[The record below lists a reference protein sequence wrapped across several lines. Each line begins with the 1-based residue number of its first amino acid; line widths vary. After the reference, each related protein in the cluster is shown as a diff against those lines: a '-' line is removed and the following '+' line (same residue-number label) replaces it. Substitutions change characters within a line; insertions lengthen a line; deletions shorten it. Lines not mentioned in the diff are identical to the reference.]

1 MLMNKT
7 RIQKI
12 ILINWKGMFFQPFEI
27 DEGMTIL
34 EGANGTGK
42 TTIMIGAYT
51 CLIPDLNYLS
61 FQNVTTVSTRKNE
74 DKGLYGRLGQE
85 ERNQDEPIYSLLD
98 ILTAK
103 GERHLVGVKLIKKTY
118 PQISLKHFAIKNLPL
133 SADIEDILLNTS
145 HDTQQQEIPE
155 LDEISEKSLKNG
167 GEFIN
172 FRHAKEYFHFLYDNG
187 ISPLRLTETEERKRY
202 NQLLHTSLYGGL
214 SRSLQT
220 SLRDY
225 LLQEDNSLISNIKDM
240 EQNLLSCRRTQS
252 AIRRHHAVRETIRSI
267 YQTGLELFSA
277 GFFATRL
284 TAENT
289 LKKALELRRTK
300 QQENARWNKLSLEIT
315 QIKDRLIQ
323 DGAALKVAVLETE
336 QKKEK
341 LAICKNAV
349 NLVREINTKKIEHEN
364 RQKSAQKERQILEE
378 LKEKQD
384 KSRIESQNLA
394 DQQTELSRK
403 MANAGKAWETLSRQ
417 VGLYR
422 QADELLQEA
431 QTLLTD
437 EALNQDTIEQRLAQT
452 RHSFNATEEKH
463 EKAYQDW
470 NEAKLKSSSFL
481 KYHHLLEELV
491 KGPVS
496 TEMAGETAKEKTDQ
510 FYQLENRLKK
520 AKEIPINLE
529 KIEKQ
534 IQKKAYIQQ
543 ILSENKFSPIQSS
556 AELDAHWET
565 LIKENQQMGEKQ
577 KETASSLSTKEQ
589 EKNRLR
595 SLLPELTLKL
605 EGWERFQGLKEQL
618 EQRTA
623 RTIHHTKELTHTR
636 TYLNDQFQR
645 LNLEKY
651 RLEWKLKETQSLFNT
666 LINEGSATAEI
677 KNLAKEGH
685 GTLLSERYES
695 IPLEWAANLE
705 GRLGPLINA
714 LVVKNIHTAADDISN
729 GFNPPD
735 DVWLV
740 EEQDKEKLPEARE
753 ISDSILVKH
762 GDAWRL
768 TRLPEKPV
776 LGEKARNE
784 KIEFLREE
792 VKRTVG
798 VLEKHTEKI
807 KEIEKSQSLINK
819 IIPLEHLLSET
830 SPLEE
835 LEEAKRR
842 KPELKKE
849 MEELSSQQ
857 DHFTQLQDRTQKQI
871 DALQRCFSDKALL
884 DQTRLEQEKKALLAE
899 LGELPELE
907 LNFQQN
913 QEKVSQLRQG
923 LDILQA
929 PPLKDLSE
937 LEKSRLILQEQEDHL
952 RKAVEV
958 LQRLDKA
965 KAHFQFADQ
974 VPLLEEKESLNQHL
988 ESQLDSIKDRQE
1000 TLKRSN
1006 QNLLEKLKSA
1016 ENLTY
1021 QEEKKLS
1028 TLDGQIK
1035 LLQDNLSTLE
1045 FSGSEDELNQAK
1057 KDADNTL
1064 TQKEK
1069 LESELGNSKAT
1080 AIRLEADSKHCL
1092 ESRSQAQS
1100 KWKRQYAFIGT
1111 SLQSWRA
1118 FCKQAKKTAQYD
1130 RLMADYYSTIQNSKK
1145 RADSCWQRSATS
1157 RTQLLNT
1164 LEKTPSAKP
1173 LLAKINALNPE
1184 SEDDT
1189 DLNREREC
1197 LFIWQQIH
1205 GYLSQIIPADLE
1217 TTDPEKAQQII
1228 TQKLDQ
1234 LKENLDQQ
1242 ERGLRRNV
1250 ESIPHNINNRVR
1262 KERSRIRKLNE
1273 KLEKVQFGFLQSIR
1287 IHVETQPELK
1297 RFLDILPQQLDIFT
1311 ETNDEN
1317 ISIENLMAD
1326 MYQKES
1332 GGKIRGELLLDYRHY
1347 VKMSIEVK
1355 REGTDRFEKVTSTNL
1370 STGESIGVGIA
1381 ILIIVLMS
1389 WEEQT
1394 RLIQESEHSDSL
1406 RFLLLDESSRLDQKA
1421 LYTLN
1426 DFCVNMNLQLLIAAP
1441 SVERTLRGTTH
1452 HLTRGYY
1459 NGREEVVVR
1468 GRRVRRI
1475 DN

>member
-1 MLMNKT
+1 MNKT
-7 RIQKI
+7 RIQRI

-98 ILTAK
+98 ILTAE
-103 GERHLVGVKLIKKTY
+103 GTRHLVGVKLIKKTY
-118 PQISLKHFAIKNLPL
+118 PQLSLKHFAIKNLPL
-133 SADIEDILLNTS
+133 SVDVEDILVNTTP
-145 HDTQQQEIPE
+145 DKQQQEIPE
-155 LDEISEKSLKNG
+155 LNEISEKSLKAG
-167 GEFIN
+167 GEFVN
-172 FRHAKEYFHFLYDNG
+172 FRHAKEYFHFLYDHG
-187 ISPLRLTETEERKRY
+187 ISPIRLAETEERKRY

-252 AIRRHHAVRETIRSI
+252 AIGRHHAVRETIRSI

-284 TAENT
+284 TAENAV
-289 LKKALELRRTK
+289 KKALEARKTNH
-300 QQENARWNKLSLEIT
+300 QENRRWQKLSLDIS
-315 QIKDRLIQ
+315 QIKNKLIQ
-323 DGAALKVAVLETE
+323 EETDLKLANEIAE
-336 QKKEK
+336 QKREK
-341 LAICKNAV
+341 LTICKNAV
-349 NLVREINTKKIEHEN
+349 NLAKEINSKKIECES
-364 RQKSAQKERQILEE
+364 RQKSAQKERRVLEE

-384 KSRIESQNLA
+384 KIRIESQSLA

-403 MANAGKAWETLSRQ
+403 MANAGKAWEGLSKQ
-417 VGLYR
+417 VGLYQ
-422 QADELLQEA
+422 QANELLTEA
-431 QTLLTD
+431 KELLGKG
-437 EALNQDTIEQRLAQT
+437 ELNEDTIENCLEQT
-452 RHSFNATEEKH
+452 QHAYQETSKKH
-463 EKAYQDW
+463 EKAYQEW
-470 NEAKLKSSSFL
+470 NETKLKNSSFT
-481 KYHHLLEELV
+481 KYHQLLEELIEE
-491 KGPVS
+491 PVAA
-496 TEMAGETAKEKTDQ
+496 EAAGISAEKTIDQ
-510 FYQLENRLKK
+510 FFNLENRLKK
-520 AKEIPINLE
+520 AEEIPANLE

-534 IQKKAYIQQ
+534 IQKKSHIQQ
-543 ILSENKFSPIQSS
+543 ILLDNDLSTIQSS
-556 AELDAHWET
+556 AELDSHWE
-565 LIKENQQMGEKQ
+565 IIIQENQQTEERQ
-577 KETASSLSTKEQ
+577 KEIAISLSTKEQ
-589 EKNRLR
+589 EKNQLKTR
-595 SLLPELTLKL
+595 LPEITLKL
-605 EGWERFQGLKEQL
+605 EEWERFQDLKEQL

-623 RTIHHTKELTHTR
+623 RTIHNTKELTHTR
-636 TYLNDQFQR
+636 TFLDDQLQS

-651 RLEWKLKETQSLFNT
+651 RLEWKLKETQSLFNN
-666 LINEGSATAEI
+666 LINEGVAAAEI
-677 KNLAKEGH
+677 KNLAKEGY
-685 GTLLSERYES
+685 GKLLSERYES

-714 LVVKNIHTAADDISN
+714 LVVKNIHTAADDISSS
-729 GFNPPD
+729 FNPPN

-740 EEQDKEKLPEARE
+740 EESDKEKLPEARE
-753 ISDSILVKH
+753 ISNSILVRH

-784 KIEFLREE
+784 KIEFLRED
-792 VKRTVG
+792 VKRILRI
-798 VLEKHTEKI
+798 LEKHADKI
-807 KEIEKSQSLINK
+807 REIEKSQALINK
-819 IIPLEHLLSET
+819 MIPLENCLSET
-830 SPLEE
+830 SPLES
-835 LEEAKRR
+835 LETIKSR
-842 KPELKKE
+842 KPNLEKE
-849 MEELSSQQ
+849 IEELLAQQ
-857 DHFTQLQDRTQKQI
+857 DHFSTLQHRNRKQI
-871 DALQRCFSDKALL
+871 DALQKCFVDKELL
-884 DQTRLEQEKKALLAE
+884 DQTDLEQEREKLLAALDE
-899 LGELPELE
+899 KPKLE
-907 LNFQQN
+907 LYYQQN
-913 QEKVSQLRQG
+913 QDKIRRLRQG
-923 LDILQA
+923 LDTLQT
-929 PPLKDLSE
+929 PPLEDLSE
-937 LEKSRLILQEQEDHL
+937 LEKNRQDLQEEEDHL
-952 RKAVEV
+952 RKTVEI
-958 LQRLDKA
+958 LQRLNKS

-988 ESQLDSIKDRQE
+988 ESQLESIN
-1000 TLKRSN
+1000 KRREVLEYSN
-1006 QNLLEKLKSA
+1006 QNLLKELKSA
-1016 ENLTY
+1016 ENKTY
-1021 QEEKKLS
+1021 QEEKLLL

-1035 LLQDNLSTLE
+1035 LLQENLSTLE
-1045 FSGSEDELNQAK
+1045 FSGNENELNQVQ
-1057 KDADNTL
+1057 KDTDSALIRKETL
-1064 TQKEK
+1064 EK
-1069 LESELGNSKAT
+1069 DLGNSKAT

-1092 ESRSQAQS
+1092 ESRSQAQT
-1100 KWKRQYAFIGT
+1100 KWKRQYALIG
-1111 SLQSWRA
+1111 SALPSWRS
-1118 FCKQAKKTAQYD
+1118 FGKQAKMTTQYD

-1145 RADSCWQRSATS
+1145 RPDHFWQQMAAT

-1164 LEKTPSAKP
+1164 LDKTSSARP
-1173 LLAKINALNPE
+1173 LLAKIKALNPE
-1184 SEDDT
+1184 GADET

-1197 LFIWQQIH
+1197 LFIWQQLH
-1205 GYLSQIIPADLE
+1205 GYLKQIIPADLE

-1228 TQKLDQ
+1228 SQKLNQ

-1311 ETNDEN
+1311 ESNDEN

-1326 MYQKES
+1326 LYQKES

-1347 VKMSIEVK
+1347 VKISIEVK
-1355 REGTDRFEKVTSTNL
+1355 REGNERFEKVTSTNL

-1394 RLIQESEHSDSL
+1394 SLTPDSGNSSSL

-1426 DFCVNMNLQLLIAAP
+1426 DFCENMNLQLLIAAP

-1459 NGREEVVVR
+1459 NGKEEVVVR
-1468 GRRVRRI
+1468 GRRVGRI